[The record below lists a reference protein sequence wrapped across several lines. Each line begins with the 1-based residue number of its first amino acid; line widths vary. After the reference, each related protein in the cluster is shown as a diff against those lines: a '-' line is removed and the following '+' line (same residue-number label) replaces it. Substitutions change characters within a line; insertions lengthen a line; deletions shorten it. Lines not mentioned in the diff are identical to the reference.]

1 MNPDEAWRATPPK
14 PGPDPRLAFPS
25 LESFQLSNGLT
36 VILDSRKGLPV
47 VAASLDIRGG
57 IAANPPDKPGLS
69 AFMLDMLDEGTTT
82 RPPSISPN
90 NSSRQECKSAMFPD
104 ETIPASS

>member
-1 MNPDEAWRATPPK
+1 MNPDEAWRAMPPK

-36 VILDSRKGLPV
+36 VILDARKGLPV

-57 IAANPPDKPGLS
+57 IAANPPDKPGTVCLH
-69 AFMLDMLDEGTTT
+69 ARYAG
-82 RPPSISPN
+82 
-90 NSSRQECKSAMFPD
+90 
-104 ETIPASS
+104 